1 MICDICFS
9 AEPCHIFFF
18 VDNTETS
25 EVCQN
30 SLKTQVSN
38 MVVCE
43 EKHIQACRLMVTLIS
58 VIELGI
64 CATKEATKHTK
75 GGKLTFSLAIVY
87 KYQDQNRGRDDRHWC
102 SADDITDYII

>member
-1 MICDICFS
+1 MICEICFS
-9 AEPCHIFFF
+9 AEPCHLFLL

-25 EVCQN
+25 EVCQHY
-30 SLKTQVSN
+30 LKTQVSN

-64 CATKEATKHTK
+64 CATKEATNHTK
-75 GGKLTFSLAIVY
+75 RGKLKFPWQLCTNIKIRSEAAMTGIGVV
-87 KYQDQNRGRDDRHWC
+87 QT
-102 SADDITDYII
+102 I